1 MTLERLSS
9 RQVNAM
15 QPSKEL
21 IDHTMEMINA
31 KMLSAKT
38 KNKLEPP
45 PAARGAQNRGQTQNK
60 GHT

>member
-1 MTLERLSS
+1 
-9 RQVNAM
+9 M